1 MRKLGFTVLPLALIV
16 LTLASLPSEAQ
27 QKRKVAVMDFGY
39 ATVKTQVAAIFGT
52 DQDVGKGISDQLID
66 QLLQGGDYRIIER
79 SQLDKIIA
87 EQNLSNSDRADPATA
102 AKIGGILGLDAIII
116 GNVTTFGHD
125 DKHTNVGGGGNTG
138 WLGKAAGGGIGVNNN
153 KAIVEV
159 TARIVDVNTAEILAS
174 ATGHGEAQKKGMSM
188 GGGGSN
194 SWWNGGGG
202 GAGHVDFG
210 SSNFQETIIG
220 QAVKGAVTDLATNLD
235 NKAASLPPPTAKPTL
250 AAAPISGLVAD
261 ASTKDII
268 INVGSQAGVKVG
280 DKLAIAR
287 VVRVVKDPTTGKP
300 LRSIE
305 DPVGELTI
313 TSVDASSAVGTFSGA
328 GMPKVGDSVK
338 NP

>member
-1 MRKLGFTVLPLALIV
+1 MRKLGFTVLSVALMV
-16 LTLASLPSEAQ
+16 STLAAQ
-27 QKRKVAVMDFGY
+27 STAPAPQKRKVAVMDFGY

-52 DQDVGKGISDQLID
+52 DQDIGKGIADVLVMQLVN
-66 QLLQGGDYRIIER
+66 GGDYRLIER
-79 SQLDKIIA
+79 TQLDKIIA

-102 AKIGGILGLDAIII
+102 AKIGGVLGVDAIII
-116 GNVTTFGHD
+116 GDITTFGND
-125 DKHTNVGGGGNTG
+125 DKHVGAGGGGGTWWG
-138 WLGKAAGGGIGVNNN
+138 KGGFGGLGMDTHKAV
-153 KAIVEV
+153 VEI
-159 TARIVDVNTAEILAS
+159 TARVVDVNTAEILAS
-174 ATGHGEAQKKGMSM
+174 TSGHGEAQRKGATMA
-188 GGGGSN
+188 GGGS
-194 SWWNGGGG
+194 SGWWNGGGG
-202 GAGHVDFG
+202 KVDFG
-210 SSNFQETIIG
+210 SSNFQQTIIG
-220 QAVKGAVTDLATNLD
+220 QASKSAVTELATNLD
-235 NKAASLPPPTAKPTL
+235 DKAASLPPPTAKPVP

-280 DKLAIAR
+280 DKLAVAR

-328 GMPKVGDSVK
+328 GTPKVGDSVK